1 MAQSASMVNNLK
13 QRRDSI
19 LSHKREILAI
29 IVECVS
35 VNDVRCRFI
44 APFGRIPGRLKEMG
58 TLVRGLSESQS
69 LISESESLPGLL
81 PFQIPQESAL
91 RYFDWGLDELPD
103 TMPIVSIPAPGV
115 LFLVFGASSDESTV
129 HLGLHFWKHKLA
141 AAPTIVQYLA
151 SFDASVQPTHVPAI
165 DVFISYSVKDSSLA
179 KELES
184 KLAKLGIK
192 TFLAEKSL
200 EIGLRWQGQIQ
211 QAVRDSRML
220 VVLLTP
226 NSVKSSWVMLEAGA
240 AWGLEIP
247 LVPVLAYVK
256 PEELPAPISDYQC
269 RNFVTGQEKD
279 SLVAE
284 IESKLVQS
292 DGPVSR

>member
-1 MAQSASMVNNLK
+1 
-13 QRRDSI
+13 
-19 LSHKREILAI
+19 
-29 IVECVS
+29 
-35 VNDVRCRFI
+35 
-44 APFGRIPGRLKEMG
+44 
-58 TLVRGLSESQS
+58 
-69 LISESESLPGLL
+69 
-81 PFQIPQESAL
+81 
-91 RYFDWGLDELPD
+91 
-103 TMPIVSIPAPGV
+103 
-115 LFLVFGASSDESTV
+115 
-129 HLGLHFWKHKLA
+129 
-141 AAPTIVQYLA
+141 
-151 SFDASVQPTHVPAI
+151 
-165 DVFISYSVKDSSLA
+165 
-179 KELES
+179 
-184 KLAKLGIK
+184 
-192 TFLAEKSL
+192 
-200 EIGLRWQGQIQ
+200 
-211 QAVRDSRML
+211 ML

>member
-1 MAQSASMVNNLK
+1 MAQSASIANNLK

-19 LSHKREILAI
+19 LSHKREILMI
-29 IVECVS
+29 VVECVS

-58 TLVRGLSESQS
+58 TLLRGIADSESAN
-69 LISESESLPGLL
+69 SEGKNLPGLT
-81 PFQIPQESAL
+81 PFRIPQESAL

-115 LFLVFGASSDESTV
+115 LFLVFGALSDESTV
-129 HLGLHFWKHKLA
+129 HVGLHFWKHELA
-141 AAPTIVQYLA
+141 TAPTIVQYLA

-165 DVFISYSVKDSSLA
+165 DVFISYSVKDSPLA
-179 KELES
+179 NELES
-184 KLAKLGIK
+184 KLAGLGIR

-200 EIGLRWQGQIQ
+200 EIGLHWQGQIQ
-211 QAVRDSRML
+211 QALRDSKML

-226 NSVKSSWVMLEAGA
+226 NSVKSNWVMLEAGA

-247 LVPVLAYVK
+247 LVPVLAYVR
-256 PEELPAPISDYQC
+256 PEELPAPISDFQC
-269 RNFVTGQEKD
+269 RYFVTGHEKD

-284 IESKLVQS
+284 IESKLVQG
-292 DGPVSR
+292 DGPLSR